1 MSIVWHL
8 ANETGTFIEND
19 GVDRYVRVVHWRRNK
34 LVSST
39 RRLRKE
45 IYKLRLAKSW
55 RKRDDLHSRNLKL

>member
-8 ANETGTFIEND
+8 VNETGTFAEND

-39 RRLRKE
+39 WRPRKE
-45 IYKLRLAKSW
+45 IYKLRLW
-55 RKRDDLHSRNLKL
+55 QNHEENVMTYILEI

>member
-1 MSIVWHL
+1 MSIVWHIV
-8 ANETGTFIEND
+8 NETGTFEEND

-45 IYKLRLAKSW
+45 IYKRRLW
-55 RKRDDLHSRNLKL
+55 QNHEENVMIYILEI